1 MLQTGSSEI
10 GFPALTG
17 DRLCTLNDRSQ
28 IWTPDQPSDKRI
40 VDLPYRVFSNWLGQC
55 LTARLVALVLAA
67 VLVACTSGND
77 SAVLGPNPGGGF
89 YCPHNAFIGC
99 AYP

>member
-1 MLQTGSSEI
+1 MTG
-10 GFPALTG
+10 GAKT
-17 DRLCTLNDRSQ
+17 DRVR
-28 IWTPDQPSDKRI
+28 
-40 VDLPYRVFSNWLGQC
+40 LPRQRPQMPGLA
-55 LTARLVALVLAA
+55 LTARTRRSARILALALATVLTGCA
-67 VLVACTSGND
+67 SGGD

>member
-1 MLQTGSSEI
+1 MSCDVSRAKTGRVQLQGHRPPMRHARLLAVVLLT
-10 GFPALTG
+10 ALTG
-17 DRLCTLNDRSQ
+17 C
-28 IWTPDQPSDKRI
+28 
-40 VDLPYRVFSNWLGQC
+40 
-55 LTARLVALVLAA
+55 A
-67 VLVACTSGND
+67 SGGD